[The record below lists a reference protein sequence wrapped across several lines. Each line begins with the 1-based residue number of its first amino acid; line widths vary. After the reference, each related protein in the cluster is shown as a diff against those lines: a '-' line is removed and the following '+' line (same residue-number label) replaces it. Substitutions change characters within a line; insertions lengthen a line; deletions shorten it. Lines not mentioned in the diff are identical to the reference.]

1 MIHLEKIVYENYRDV
16 VKLHVSK
23 EQENFVASNL
33 VSLADAYITLMDEE
47 PIFTFAIYNDDTI
60 VGFIMIGYDDDWSA
74 EEREDWLNS
83 PEFKEYE
90 GKKYYYIWRFMIG
103 EQFQNKGYGR
113 EAFKKALEFVRTK
126 PCGDAE
132 YIALS
137 YEPKNEVAK
146 KLYASFGF
154 EEKFI
159 KYLHE
164 GDEIHAILKF

>member
-1 MIHLEKIVYENYRDV
+1 MIHLEKIKYENYEDV
-16 VKLHVSK
+16 RNLHVSK
-23 EQENFVASNL
+23 EQETFVASNMT
-33 VSLADAYITLMDEE
+33 SLADAYITLMDEE
-47 PIFTFAIYNDDTI
+47 PIFTFAIYNDETV
-60 VGFIMIGYDDDWSA
+60 VGFIMIGYDDDWSG

-83 PEFKEYE
+83 PEFKEYN

-103 EQFQNKGYGR
+103 EEYQKKGYGR

-126 PCGDAE
+126 PCGDAQ
-132 YIALS
+132 YITLS
-137 YEPKNEVAK
+137 YEPENVVAK

-164 GDEIHAILKF
+164 GDEVSAILKF

>member
-16 VKLHVSK
+16 LKLHVSK
-23 EQENFVASNL
+23 EQEKFVADNEWSL
-33 VSLADAYITLMDEE
+33 VNAYITLMDGE
-47 PIFTFAIYNDDTI
+47 PIFTFAIYNDETI
-60 VGFIMIGYDDDWSA
+60 VGFIMMGYDDDWSG

-83 PEFKEYE
+83 PEYKEYN

-103 EQFQNKGYGR
+103 EEYQNKGYGR
-113 EAFKKALEFVRTK
+113 EAFKKALEFLRTK

-132 YIALS
+132 YIVLS
-137 YEPKNEVAK
+137 YEPENVVAK

-159 KYLHE
+159 KYFHE